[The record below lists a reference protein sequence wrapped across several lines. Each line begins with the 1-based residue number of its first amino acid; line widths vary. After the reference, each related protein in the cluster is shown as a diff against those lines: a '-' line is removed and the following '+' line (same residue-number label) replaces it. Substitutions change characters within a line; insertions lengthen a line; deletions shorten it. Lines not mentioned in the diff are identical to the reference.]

1 VSASAAARPP
11 GGLTGHTMSSR
22 NALSTGQPG
31 SGRQHSR
38 RTLLRS
44 AGLLAAGAMAGGLTS
59 CSVARS
65 GFTGAPPGSNVLTY
79 WNLLGGGD
87 GVRMKDME
95 AVYQKANPE
104 VDLEAVTLTWGNPYY
119 TKLSLATLGAQP
131 PDVAISHLTRVPTLV
146 NAGLL
151 QPFAPEDLARHG
163 MEPEKFVQRAL
174 QRSMVDDQIY
184 AIPLDTHP
192 FVMFYNTDICEEAGL
207 LDSNGELTSVDGEE
221 EFIEALAKAK
231 EVTGS
236 WGGAVATIADIA
248 TPWRFFF
255 SLYGQLGGKLL
266 MGSAPDEILEDD
278 KAIQAATLMR
288 RLTVDEKVM
297 PTDID
302 YGGAV
307 ALFANGR
314 SGFFFQGEWEV
325 STFIDA
331 KMPFSMA
338 RFPNLMGGTYAVQAD
353 SHSFVMPSK
362 EPLERDRIDLIF
374 GFIRS
379 MLDQGIT
386 WGEGGHI
393 PTWLP
398 VQESEEYRA
407 IKPQS
412 NYADVAESAVYDPP
426 AWFSGSG
433 SNFEAVTGS
442 ALGGVLAGRTTPEAA
457 VEQMKRGVSKLA
469 RTASPL

>member
-1 VSASAAARPP
+1 MSAFGAATPTGETPARARSDR
-11 GGLTGHTMSSR
+11 L
-22 NALSTGQPG
+22 
-31 SGRQHSR
+31 HSR
-38 RTLLRS
+38 RNLLRG
-44 AGLLAAGAMAGGLTS
+44 AGLLAAGTAFAGGLTG
-59 CSVARS
+59 CGSVRS

-87 GVRMKDME
+87 GVRMKQME
-95 AVYQKANPE
+95 AVYQKANPD
-104 VDLEAVTLTWGNPYY
+104 VSLEAVTLTWGNPYY

-163 MEPEKFVQRAL
+163 MEPDKFVGRAL
-174 QRSMVDDQIY
+174 ERSTVNGQLY
-184 AIPLDTHP
+184 AVPLDTHP
-192 FVMFYNTDICEEAGL
+192 FVMFYNTEICEKAGL
-207 LDSNGELTSVDGEE
+207 LDTDGQLTSVDDEE
-221 EFIEALAKAK
+221 AFIEALSKAK
-231 EVTGS
+231 EVTGT

-266 MGSAPDEILEDD
+266 MGTAPDEILEED
-278 KAIQAATLMR
+278 KAIRAATLMR

-325 STFIDA
+325 STFADA

-353 SHSFVMPSK
+353 SHSFVLPSQHA
-362 EPLERDRIDLIF
+362 LDRDRIDLVL
-374 GFIRS
+374 GFVRS

-398 VQESEEYRA
+398 VQESKEYLE

-412 NYADVAESAVYDPP
+412 NYAGVAESAVYDPP

-433 SNFEAVTGS
+433 SNFEQITGS
-442 ALGGVLAGRTTPEAA
+442 ALGGVLAGRTAPEAA
-457 VEQMKRGVSKLA
+457 VRQMQRGVSKLA
-469 RTASPL
+469 RTPSPL

>member
-1 VSASAAARPP
+1 VSAFSATSPR
-11 GGLTGHTMSSR
+11 GHGDGDR
-22 NALSTGQPG
+22 LY
-31 SGRQHSR
+31 SR
-38 RTLLRS
+38 RGFLRS
-44 AGLLAAGAMAGGLTS
+44 AGLLAAGSALAGGLTG
-59 CSVARS
+59 CGSVRS

-95 AVYQKANPE
+95 AVYEKANPD

-146 NAGLL
+146 GAGLL
-151 QPFAPEDLARHG
+151 QPFTPEDLARHG
-163 MEPEKFVQRAL
+163 MEPDKFVTRAL
-174 QRSMVDDQIY
+174 ERSTVDGQIY

-192 FVMFYNTDICEEAGL
+192 FVMFYNTEICEQAGL
-207 LDSNGELTSVDGEE
+207 LDDNGELMSLDDEDAFVD
-221 EFIEALAKAK
+221 ALAKAK
-231 EVTGS
+231 EVTGA
-236 WGGAVATIADIA
+236 WGGAISTIADTSTA
-248 TPWRFFF
+248 WRIFF
-255 SLYGQLGGKLL
+255 SLYGQLGGQLL
-266 MGSAPDEILEDD
+266 MGDGPDEIFETD
-278 KAIQAATLMR
+278 KAVQAASVMK
-288 RLTVDEKVM
+288 RLTADEKVM

-307 ALFANGR
+307 ALFANKR
-314 SGFFFQGEWEV
+314 AGFYFQGEWEV
-325 STFIDA
+325 STFLDA
-331 KMPFSMA
+331 KLPFSMS

-353 SHSFVMPSK
+353 SHAFVVPSQN
-362 EPLERDRIDLIF
+362 PIGRDRLDLIL
-374 GFIRS
+374 GFVRS

-398 VQESEEYRA
+398 IQESEEYLA

-433 SNFEAVTGS
+433 SNFEVVAGS
-442 ALGGVLAGRTTPEAA
+442 ALGGVLAGRTSPEAA
-457 VEQMKRGVSKLA
+457 VEQMGIGISKLA
-469 RTASPL
+469 RTPSPL

>member
-1 VSASAAARPP
+1 MSASAAGRPP
-11 GGLTGHTMSSR
+11 GGSTGHTLSSR
-22 NALSTGQPG
+22 NPLSTGQPAL
-31 SGRQHSR
+31 GRQHSR
-38 RTLLRS
+38 RALLRS
-44 AGLLAAGAMAGGLTS
+44 AGVLAAGAMAGGLTS
-59 CSVARS
+59 CGSVRS
-65 GFTGAPPGSNVLTY
+65 GFAGAPPGANVLTY

-95 AVYQKANPE
+95 GVYQKANPD

-146 NAGLL
+146 SAGLL

-163 MEPEKFVQRAL
+163 MEPEKFVQAAIKGATI
-174 QRSMVDDQIY
+174 DGQIY

-192 FVMFYNTDICEEAGL
+192 FVMFYNTDICEKAGL
-207 LDSNGELTSVDGEE
+207 LDTDGNLTSVDGEDA
-221 EFIEALAKAK
+221 FIEALAKAK
-231 EVTGS
+231 EASGT
-236 WGGAVATIADIA
+236 WGGAVATIADTS

-278 KAIQAATLMR
+278 KAIQAASLMR
-288 RLTVDEKVM
+288 RVTVEEELM
-297 PTDID
+297 PTSID

-307 ALFANGR
+307 ALFANQR

-331 KMPFSMA
+331 KIPFSMA
-338 RFPNLMGGTYAVQAD
+338 RFPHLLGDSYAVQAD
-353 SHSFVMPSK
+353 SHTFVMPNK
-362 EPLERDRIDLIF
+362 NPLERERIDLIF

-398 VQESEEYRA
+398 VQESAEYQE

-442 ALGGVLAGRTTPEAA
+442 ALGGVLVGRTTPEAA